1 MKKSV
6 WILFVMLTV
15 GAFAQQDPQYSLYMF
30 NGLNINPAYAG
41 ASNGLVSNLHYR
53 YQWVGISGAPKTM
66 SANISGRYAQEK
78 LGTGLMALSDQIGV
92 FKRNQI
98 SLSQAYHLRLN
109 KVIASFGLQATYEQM
124 SAGFADAHYSA
135 TQGSGAT
142 PDVVFGANQTYSNL
156 NFGAGVY
163 LHNNKMWLGYSAPG
177 LMKKQWNQISTA
189 SSGAYRT
196 VQQLVTAGYIFN
208 YGKTWSY
215 KASMLM
221 KMHDN
226 TNLTWESGAM
236 VYYSNVF
243 GAGFSRRGSDAW
255 IGMLEFQ
262 IGDIA
267 RLMYAYDYTS
277 SPLKNY
283 SSGTHEIMMKIFI
296 SNSFRGQ
303 VSPRL
308 F

>member
-1 MKKSV
+1 MKKSIWIFIVLLANGV
-6 WILFVMLTV
+6 W
-15 GAFAQQDPQYSLYMF
+15 AQQDPQYSLYMF

-41 ASNGLVSNLHYR
+41 ANNGLVSNLHYR

-66 SANISGRYAQEK
+66 SANICGRYAQER
-78 LGTGLMALSDQIGV
+78 LGSGLMVLNDQIGI

-98 SLSQAYHLRLN
+98 SYSQAYHLRLN

-124 SAGFADAHYSA
+124 SAGFADAQYSA
-135 TQGSGAT
+135 TQGAGAT
-142 PDVVFGANQTYSNL
+142 PDAVFGANQTYSNL
-156 NFGAGVY
+156 NFGAGFY

-189 SSGAYRT
+189 TSGSYRT
-196 VQQLVTAGYIFN
+196 VQQLISAGYIFN
-208 YGKTWSY
+208 YGQTWNY
-215 KASMLM
+215 KASTLL
-221 KMHDN
+221 KMHDH
-226 TNLTWESGAM
+226 TNVTWEAGAM
-236 VYYSNVF
+236 VYYSNVV

-277 SPLKNY
+277 SPIKNY
-283 SSGTHEIMMKIFI
+283 STGTHELMLKIFI